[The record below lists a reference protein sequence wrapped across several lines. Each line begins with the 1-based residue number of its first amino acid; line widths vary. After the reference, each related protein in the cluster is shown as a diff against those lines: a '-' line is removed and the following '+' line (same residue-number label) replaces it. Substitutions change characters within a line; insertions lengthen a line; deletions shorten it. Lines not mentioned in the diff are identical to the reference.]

1 MQEILSTPWDWS
13 TFRAEGVCSMSL
25 PPCLDIKRGHYRLR
39 GRQSNPVAG
48 VTMNTGFSHGFVE
61 RRPGLLSGGGLQY
74 GMMPP
79 SGHPEHRHRSTHL
92 HPSGDALPHTVPFL
106 LYPANV
112 DTGLYEGSYRGGP
125 PLFPYLPAF
134 HGHFGVYECPFE
146 PAFIQKRNER
156 ERQRV
161 KCVNQGYAKLRDHLP
176 GGAGDK
182 RLSKVET
189 LRAAIRYIKYLQGLV
204 GDSTCSSPKA
214 TSLSLED
221 SGHSDG
227 ESPHSVSE
235 SSSPGLYCGDSG
247 AGILLVWQ
255 QLNRLAISSPM

>member
-1 MQEILSTPWDWS
+1 
-13 TFRAEGVCSMSL
+13 
-25 PPCLDIKRGHYRLR
+25 
-39 GRQSNPVAG
+39 
-48 VTMNTGFSHGFVE
+48 MNAGFSHTFME
-61 RRPGLLSGGGLQY
+61 RRPGLLNGGGLQY
-74 GMMPP
+74 GMVPP
-79 SGHPEHRHRSTHL
+79 GGHPEHHHRSPHL
-92 HPSGDALPHTVPFL
+92 HPGGEALAHTVPFL
-106 LYPANV
+106 LYPSNMEA
-112 DTGLYEGSYRGGP
+112 GLYEGSYRGGP
-125 PLFPYLPAF
+125 PIFPYLPAF

-204 GDSTCSSPKA
+204 GDSAHAGPKA
-214 TSLSLED
+214 TPLGLED

-227 ESPHSVSE
+227 ESPRSASA
-235 SSSPGLYCGDSG
+235 SSSPGLYCEESEGSG
-247 AGILLVWQ
+247 
-255 QLNRLAISSPM
+255 S

>member
-1 MQEILSTPWDWS
+1 
-13 TFRAEGVCSMSL
+13 
-25 PPCLDIKRGHYRLR
+25 
-39 GRQSNPVAG
+39 
-48 VTMNTGFSHGFVE
+48 MNAGFSHGFVE
-61 RRPGLLSGGGLQY
+61 RRAGLLGGSSLQY
-74 GMMPP
+74 GMVPP
-79 SGHPEHRHRSTHL
+79 GGHPEHRHHSSHL
-92 HPSGDALPHTVPFL
+92 HPGGDPLTHPMPFL
-106 LYPANV
+106 LYPASV

-204 GDSTCSSPKA
+204 GESACSSPKA
-214 TSLSLED
+214 APLSLED
-221 SGHSDG
+221 SGNSDG
-227 ESPHSVSE
+227 GSPRSTSE
-235 SSSPGLYCGDSG
+235 SSSPGLYCGESEGSG
-247 AGILLVWQ
+247 
-255 QLNRLAISSPM
+255 S